1 MQLVSNDVTIEI
13 LIATADSYQYA
24 GKFLLE
30 SQCSG
35 NEAGKHQRAVDLIT
49 ANFVELD
56 KRIVAHPGF
65 SAWKVEQEALRA
77 KQKADLAAAQEAA
90 EKK

>member
-1 MQLVSNDVTIEI
+1 MEVTIET

-49 ANFVELD
+49 ANFKDLD
-56 KRIVAHPGF
+56 ARIVAHPGF
-65 SAWKVEQEALRA
+65 SAWKKEQEDIRA
-77 KQKADLAAAQEAA
+77 KFDADRKAELEASA
-90 EKK
+90 KK